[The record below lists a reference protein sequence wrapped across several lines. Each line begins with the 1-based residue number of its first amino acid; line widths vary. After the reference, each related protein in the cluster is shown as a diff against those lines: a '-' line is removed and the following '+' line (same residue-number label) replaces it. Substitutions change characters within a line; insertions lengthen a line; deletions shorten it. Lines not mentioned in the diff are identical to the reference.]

1 MKSGL
6 RLLVTSAMLA
16 SVIALAGCG
25 AAPPDEPVPSADP
38 PTSQTETTQPSDS
51 AEAPEPVNLLDELK
65 AADYTKWTP
74 APGNESRVAA
84 KGPHGDEVQI
94 LLDPTAEKGLAGGG
108 DRWPL
113 DSIIAKDIFR
123 NGELI
128 QIAAM
133 KKTAE
138 GWYWGEWDA
147 QGKPIAE
154 GVAAEPCEGCHA
166 GGTDGTLGVVLK

>member
-1 MKSGL
+1 MKSAL
-6 RLLVTSAMLA
+6 RLLVASAMLA
-16 SVIALAGCG
+16 CFIVLAGCG
-25 AAPPDEPVPSADP
+25 AAATDEPVPSADLP
-38 PTSQTETTQPSDS
+38 APQTGTAQPSDS
-51 AEAPEPVNLLDELK
+51 AKVSKPVNLLDELK
-65 AADYTKWTP
+65 ASDYTKWTP
-74 APGNESRVAA
+74 APGNKSPVAA

-94 LLDPTAEKGLAGGG
+94 LLDPTAEEGLAGGG

-133 KKTAE
+133 KKTAD

-147 QGKPIAE
+147 RGKPIAE
-154 GVAAEPCEGCHA
+154 GLAAEPCEGCHA
-166 GGTDGTLGVVLK
+166 EGTDGTLGILLK